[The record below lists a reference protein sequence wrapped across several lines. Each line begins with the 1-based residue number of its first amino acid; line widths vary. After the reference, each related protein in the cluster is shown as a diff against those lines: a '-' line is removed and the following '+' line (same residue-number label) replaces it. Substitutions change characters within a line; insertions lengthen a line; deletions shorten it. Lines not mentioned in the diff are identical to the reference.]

1 MRQLYLAN
9 MTRQSEI
16 VLFTD
21 GRGAYRRLSGREE
34 TFLRSCGEYSYDPGS
49 TLFWNVQK
57 LAFSLFCRCE
67 KPEIGELQ
75 LNPEGSDFRL
85 EVWQSLQNIPYGKLI
100 SYGDIAREIAIRKGS
115 ARMFAQAVGGAVGH
129 NPLAIIIPCH
139 RVIGHNG
146 NLTGYG
152 GGIAIKIWLL
162 RHEGIDVSR
171 LSMPKTR
178 PLRANLTGNN
188 NENCPSSGGLWIGK
202 SL

>member
-1 MRQLYLAN
+1 MRHYICEHD
-9 MTRQSEI
+9 TPVGEI

-21 GRGAYRRLSGREE
+21 GEALTGAYLEGKKHFCGLAGNILKDSGKHPVLERAKNWLSAYFAG
-34 TFLRSCGEYSYDPGS
+34 
-49 TLFWNVQK
+49 
-57 LAFSLFCRCE
+57 E

-100 SYGDIAREIAIRKGS
+100 SYGDIAREIAIRKGL
-115 ARMFAQAVGGAVGH
+115 ARMSAQAVGGAVGH

-171 LSMPKTR
+171 LSMPKNK
-178 PLRANLTGNN
+178 AFK
-188 NENCPSSGGLWIGK
+188 GK
-202 SL
+202 SHR